1 MAKPS
6 AATSLV
12 DVDYG
17 YRLESVINTL
27 TSVNAVLA
35 YYYGNTTHNVSLP
48 DQTSS
53 ARYIVG
59 GGTMT
64 WNTAVTALNA
74 VITAAALSTT
84 PLLLQ
89 GNIDNNDWQS
99 QWNRLITFSNAILTA
114 LP

>member
-1 MAKPS
+1 MAKP
-6 AATSLV
+6 AVAVSLV
-12 DVDYG
+12 DVDLG
-17 YRLESVINTL
+17 GRARAVIDSL
-27 TSVNAVLA
+27 TAVNNLLV
-35 YYYGNTTHNVSLP
+35 YYYGDATHNISVP
-48 DQTSS
+48 DQSTS

-74 VITAAALSTT
+74 VITAASLSTT

-99 QWNRLITFSNAILTA
+99 QWNRLITFSNAIRTA